1 MVVNGKAAYKS
12 DIQEEV
18 TSIKAKFNSLTANIS
33 SQKIEKEYIH
43 NENLQLRNEIKL
55 LEETRLL

>member
-1 MVVNGKAAYKS
+1 MVFNGRAAYKS

-18 TSIKAKFNSLTANIS
+18 TSIKAKFNSFTANIS